1 MTTMKRAALVLGMV
15 CALAA
20 ARPAAA
26 GGIWIGGYGPP
37 VVGPVPFGLAGA
49 GFVGGFV
56 PVAPVAPV
64 VVARP
69 VVPVIAPVAYYEPA
83 PVIAP
88 VAVYSPAPVIV
99 APSRHAWRHANRVY
113 RRNVL
118 WGW

>member
-1 MTTMKRAALVLGMV
+1 
-15 CALAA
+15 
-20 ARPAAA
+20 
-26 GGIWIGGYGPP
+26 
-37 VVGPVPFGLAGA
+37 
-49 GFVGGFV
+49 
-56 PVAPVAPV
+56 
-64 VVARP
+64 

>member
-1 MTTMKRAALVLGMV
+1 MTTKRAALVLGLV

-20 ARPAAA
+20 ARPATA

-56 PVAPVAPV
+56 PVAPV

-69 VVPVIAPVAYYEPA
+69 VVPVITPVAYYAPA
-83 PVIAP
+83 PVI
-88 VAVYSPAPVIV
+88 VASPAPVIV
-99 APSRHAWRHANRVY
+99 APSRHTWRHANRVY

>member
-1 MTTMKRAALVLGMV
+1 MSRAALFLALV
-15 CALAA
+15 CVVAA
-20 ARPAAA
+20 GRSADA
-26 GGIWIGGYGPP
+26 GGIWFGSFGPP
-37 VVGPVPFGLAGA
+37 VVAPMPFGLAGA

-56 PVAPVAPV
+56 PVAPVLPV

-69 VVPVIAPVAYYEPA
+69 VV